1 VVVNLDM
8 PAVEESPEEVH
19 WVDDIHRAPDAGA

>member
-1 VVVNLDM
+1 M